1 MASDVFSNKFWVAFV
16 RFCIDIETIFMIAV
30 TGSFC
35 FLEGVA
41 DAPFKNET
49 MTVLDV
55 KHFEGQRGSAVD
67 GIFCATGRTAVH
79 GTTKG
84 RVTTVNYTVDIFDD
98 GLTWM

>member
-1 MASDVFSNKFWVAFV
+1 
-16 RFCIDIETIFMIAV
+16 
-30 TGSFC
+30 
-35 FLEGVA
+35 
-41 DAPFKNET
+41 

-84 RVTTVNYTVDIFDD
+84 
-98 GLTWM
+98 GGHS